1 MAIFTSP
8 DEQARQEQRV
18 QFRQAQG
25 GDKVALAMMGYN
37 ASGQQNTYGKILGT
51 ISPVASIIGR
61 ETAKGLMGE
70 NTDVGRQLEATDD
83 EFYAKKASQGKFF
96 VEAAKL
102 AITAGAGAAV
112 GAGTTAA
119 TTAGT
124 TAGTTAATSNL
135 SSVLGSGGTAAP
147 VMGAGV
153 DPSMLANQATSVAGD
168 LSMSSTSGIQTVP
181 SSGLASTDV
190 YSEALKSDAGQ
201 KLIDMK
207 NESDIENTKDALTK
221 ATEDKAAKD
230 KAAETI
236 KTLGKGVP
244 LVGAGVEWYQTSKAH
259 RTAEKSEL
267 KKALGKTVQ
276 ADYNLL

>member
-18 QFRQAQG
+18 QFRQASG
-25 GDKVALAMMGYN
+25 FDKTALAMMGYN

-51 ISPVASIIGR
+51 ISPVASIQGR
-61 ETAKGLMGE
+61 EMAKGLMGE

-83 EFYAKKASQGKFF
+83 EFYAKKASQGKFI

-112 GAGTTAA
+112 GTTAA
-119 TTAGT
+119 TN
-124 TAGTTAATSNL
+124 NL

-153 DPSMLANQATSVAGD
+153 DPSMLANQAPSVAGD
-168 LSMSSTSGIQTVP
+168 LSMGATSGVQTVP
-181 SSGLASTDV
+181 TSGMASTDV

-201 KLIDMK
+201 TLIDMK

-230 KAAETI
+230 KAAKDKGAETL

>member
-18 QFRQAQG
+18 QFRQASG
-25 GDKVALAMMGYN
+25 FDKTALAMMGYN

-51 ISPVASIIGR
+51 ISPVASIEGR
-61 ETAKGLMGE
+61 EMAKGLMGE

-112 GAGTTAA
+112 GAGASATAS
-119 TTAGT
+119 
-124 TAGTTAATSNL
+124 TSSL
-135 SSVLGSGGTAAP
+135 SSALGSGGSVAP
-147 VMGAGV
+147 AMGAGV
-153 DPSMLANQATSVAGD
+153 DPSMLANQAPSVAGD
-168 LSMSSTSGIQTVP
+168 LSMGATSGVQTMP
-181 SSGLASTDV
+181 SSGMASTDV

-201 KLIDMK
+201 TLIDMK
-207 NESDIENTKDALTK
+207 NDSDIENTKDALEKETK
-221 ATEDKAAKD
+221 EKEAKDKAAKD
-230 KAAETI
+230 KAAETL
-236 KTLGKGVP
+236 KTIGKGVP
-244 LVGAGVEWYQTSKAH
+244 LVGSGVEWYQTSKAH
-259 RTAEKSEL
+259 RTAEKNEL
-267 KKALGKTVQ
+267 KKALGRTVQ

>member
-18 QFRQAQG
+18 QFRQASG
-25 GDKVALAMMGYN
+25 FDKTALAMMGYN

-51 ISPVASIIGR
+51 ISPVASIQGR
-61 ETAKGLMGE
+61 EMAKGLMGE

-102 AITAGAGAAV
+102 AITAGAGAGAAA

-119 TTAGT
+119 TTAG
-124 TAGTTAATSNL
+124 TSNL

-153 DPSMLANQATSVAGD
+153 DPSMLANQAPSVAGD
-168 LSMSSTSGIQTVP
+168 LSMGATSGVQTVP
-181 SSGLASTDV
+181 SSGMASTDV

-201 KLIDMK
+201 TLIDMK

-230 KAAETI
+230 KAEKDKAAETL
-236 KTLGKGVP
+236 KTLGKGIP